1 MSDLPKAKTRP
12 ASNWSAIWV
21 LPLIALIIGGWLG
34 WRAYTQ
40 QGIDIQVRFESGEG
54 IQVNKTEVVYKGMT
68 VGKVKALALDDEG
81 SNRGVIATIEMN
93 MDVDQYLKTNTRFWL
108 VKPSVSLAGITGLET
123 LVSGNYIAASPG
135 DGEPTRKFKALSEE
149 PPLSDAKPVS
159 PLQNMLGGPV
169 TYAKLFTLATD
180 PALTSFDG
188 QQLPLELVL
197 QIVIGSMFSI
207 DQNNLNNAISVGLL
221 PFGYDSTTNLYRLC
235 APVMM
240 PSCLFPSRRYSNL
253 HKPPLHHQSKR
264 SSLPPFPPRPR
275 PRTPT
280 P

>member
-93 MDVDQYLKTNTRFWL
+93 KDVDQYLKTNTRFWL
-108 VKPSVSLAGITGLET
+108 VKPSVSLAGITGMKT
-123 LVSGNYIAASPG
+123 P
-135 DGEPTRKFKALSEE
+135 
-149 PPLSDAKPVS
+149 
-159 PLQNMLGGPV
+159 
-169 TYAKLFTLATD
+169 
-180 PALTSFDG
+180 
-188 QQLPLELVL
+188 
-197 QIVIGSMFSI
+197 MFS
-207 DQNNLNNAISVGLL
+207 
-221 PFGYDSTTNLYRLC
+221 
-235 APVMM
+235 
-240 PSCLFPSRRYSNL
+240 
-253 HKPPLHHQSKR
+253 R
-264 SSLPPFPPRPR
+264 S
-275 PRTPT
+275 
-280 P
+280 